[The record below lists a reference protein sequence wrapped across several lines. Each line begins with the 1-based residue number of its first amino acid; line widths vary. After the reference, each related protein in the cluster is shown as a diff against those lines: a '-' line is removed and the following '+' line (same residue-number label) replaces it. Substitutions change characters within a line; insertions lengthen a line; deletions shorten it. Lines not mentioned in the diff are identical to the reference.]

1 MHRRWTGV
9 LGSKTEE
16 LLWVTGNTRPV
27 YSLRKT
33 CAQTPASSA
42 DPAKKRALT
51 HTQDGSA
58 AQNPLPMH
66 SPVHTNSP
74 AVSTWFQSENGQLS
88 TQSTVSIKT
97 IYVYKE
103 RKDK

>member
-1 MHRRWTGV
+1 MHRKWTEI
-9 LGSKTEE
+9 LESKTEE
-16 LLWVTGNTRPV
+16 LLWTTGQTRPV

-42 DPAKKRALT
+42 DPAKKPVLT
-51 HTQDGSA
+51 HTHDGST

-66 SPVHTNSP
+66 SQVHTNSP